1 MKHVEH
7 LSKDKKMKKLI
18 EEVEP
23 YELTKRK
30 KIYLRLCSSIMS
42 QQLSTKVAEVIYK
55 RFIDLYDGKEP
66 SAQQI
71 LDTPATVL
79 RGIGLSNAKVSYVH
93 NLVNGTFF

>member
-1 MKHVEH
+1 
-7 LSKDKKMKKLI
+7 MKKLI

-55 RFIDLYDGKEP
+55 RFIDLYDGK
-66 SAQQI
+66 ADLMLTQKI
-71 LDTPATVL
+71 AL
-79 RGIGLSNAKVSYVH
+79 RAAAEKAAAMAAVAG
-93 NLVNGTFF
+93 